1 MGPANPGWSAPPVE
15 IHRMARPHR
24 RRVLL
29 AFAVAGL
36 ACSAGPRLP
45 RTSDAVAL
53 EVGGAVKGGPFRLS
67 EADVAAL
74 PRAEVRGVDP
84 RTGQAATY
92 HGLALAEL
100 EERVELERGA
110 DTLVLHAAGGE
121 EIPIPLS
128 VVRQLRP
135 VLASRADDARL
146 EARVLAWP
154 NVAHHGLNTD
164 PRAPLWWV
172 RRVVKVDFVSWPR
185 VYGKALRIPEGAP
198 RGALA
203 GARTFGARC
212 IGCHELRGTGGANG
226 PGLEQG
232 GAFTEPARLR
242 AILADHPGVGGTGL
256 PAAAPERVDE
266 VAAFLKVIAATPAEP
281 DDEEAGP

>member
-1 MGPANPGWSAPPVE
+1 
-15 IHRMARPHR
+15 MARPHR
-24 RRVLL
+24 RGVLL

-36 ACSAGPRLP
+36 ACSSGPRLP
-45 RTSDAVAL
+45 RTADAVAL

-74 PRAEVRGVDP
+74 PEGEVRGVDP
-84 RTGQAATY
+84 RTGQVAQY
-92 HGLALAEL
+92 QGLALAEL

-110 DTLVLHAAGGE
+110 DTLVLRSAGGE

-135 VLASRADDARL
+135 VLASRADGAAL
-146 EARVLAWP
+146 EARMLAWP

-172 RRVVKVDFVSWPR
+172 RRVVKVDFVPWHG

-226 PGLEQG
+226 PALEQG

-242 AILADHPGVGGTGL
+242 AILADHPGVGGGGV
-256 PAAAPERVDE
+256 PAPAPERVE
-266 VAAFLKVIAATPAEP
+266 ELAVFLRVIATTRPE
-281 DDEEAGP
+281 DGDGEEAQGP

>member
-1 MGPANPGWSAPPVE
+1 
-15 IHRMARPHR
+15 MARPHR
-24 RRVLL
+24 RGVLL

-36 ACSAGPRLP
+36 ACSSGPRLP

-53 EVGGAVKGGPFRLS
+53 EVGGAAKGGPFRLS

-74 PRAEVRGVDP
+74 PRGEVRGVDP
-84 RTGQAATY
+84 RTGQAAQY
-92 HGLALAEL
+92 EGLALAAL

-110 DTLVLHAAGGE
+110 DTLVLRSAGGE
-121 EIPIPLS
+121 EVPIPLS

-135 VLASRADDARL
+135 VLASRADGEAL
-146 EARVLAWP
+146 EARVVAWP

-172 RRVVKVDFVSWPR
+172 RQVVGIDFVPWHR

-203 GARTFGARC
+203 GARTFGSRC

-226 PGLEQG
+226 PALEQG

-242 AILADHPGVGGTGL
+242 AILADHPGVGSAGL
-256 PAAAPERVDE
+256 PAPAPERIE
-266 VAAFLKVIAATPAEP
+266 ELATFLKVIAATRPEEGEEPEPANP
-281 DDEEAGP
+281 